1 MVVAGRTAAAL
12 ALVAGLSLAGCLVS
26 FEDYPLAP
34 LDRAAGGS
42 GAAGADTGGATTGGS
57 DTSDAGTSASAGS
70 ESAVGGKAAG
80 GTAGGTAAGGTAAG
94 GTAAGGSGGSGG
106 GDLRLSDLMIDDFED
121 GDGHLLPLAG
131 RNGLWFVANDGT
143 AQQIPSANA
152 VTLPSLLSPPNG
164 ASTRALHTSGNG
176 FTGWGALIGANFVVT
191 GTMPVLYDISAH
203 EGVSFS
209 AKLGKTT
216 AASQL
221 RVAIQD
227 HDTRVGCSLCGD
239 DFGALVTLGNTF
251 QTITVPFSSLK
262 QAGWGNPQ
270 VAAFDP
276 KRTYALTF
284 SWPPHVTF
292 DVWIDDVS
300 FY

>member
-12 ALVAGLSLAGCLVS
+12 ALVAGLSLTGCLVS
-26 FEDYPLAP
+26 FEDYPLAA
-34 LDRAAGGS
+34 LNRGGAGGS

-57 DTSDAGTSASAGS
+57 ETSDAGTGGSAGS
-70 ESAVGGKAAG
+70 ESAVAGNGAGGMAAG
-80 GTAGGTAAGGTAAG
+80 GMAAGGM
-94 GTAAGGSGGSGG
+94 AAGGSGGT
-106 GDLRLSDLMIDDFED
+106 DLRLSDLMIDDFED
-121 GDGHLLPLAG
+121 GDGHILPLAG
-131 RNGLWFVANDGT
+131 RNGSWFVANDGT
-143 AQQIPSANA
+143 AQQIPSPNA
-152 VTLPSLLSPPNG
+152 ATLPSLLSPPNG
-164 ASTRALHTSGNG
+164 ASTRALHTSGYG
-176 FTGWGALIGANFVVT
+176 FTGWGALIGANFVVS

-203 EGVSFS
+203 KGVSFL

-227 HDTRVGCSLCGD
+227 YDTRVDCSLCGD

-262 QAGWGNPQ
+262 QAGWGKPQ
-270 VAAFDP
+270 AAAFDP
-276 KRTYALTF
+276 TRTYALTF